1 MFFKANERRIH
12 YQIHRLGITGEWY
25 EEFYTEG
32 ILALWNA
39 YKEFDETKGQIG
51 TFLNYRIRYR
61 LLDLLRKKL
70 REQELVEE
78 MKHEESVRLD
88 DGNRH
93 RGTGMPVVN
102 VRGIVL
108 EDHAFWENIRSR
120 LSKNQWKWVK
130 YFIIADLSVKE
141 IMELEGVTADAV
153 KGWGQEVRKKLRDEE
168 LRRKLEEMM

>member
-1 MFFKANERRIH
+1 RRIH
-12 YQIHRLGITGEWY
+12 YQIHRLGINREWY

-39 YKEFDETKGQIG
+39 YKEYDETKAKIG

-70 REQELVEE
+70 REQELTEE
-78 MKHEESVRLD
+78 MKHEESIRLD

-93 RGTGMPVVN
+93 RGTGMPVMN

-108 EDHAFWENIRSR
+108 ENHTFWESVRSH
-120 LSKNQWKWVK
+120 L
-130 YFIIADLSVKE
+130 
-141 IMELEGVTADAV
+141 
-153 KGWGQEVRKKLRDEE
+153 
-168 LRRKLEEMM
+168 